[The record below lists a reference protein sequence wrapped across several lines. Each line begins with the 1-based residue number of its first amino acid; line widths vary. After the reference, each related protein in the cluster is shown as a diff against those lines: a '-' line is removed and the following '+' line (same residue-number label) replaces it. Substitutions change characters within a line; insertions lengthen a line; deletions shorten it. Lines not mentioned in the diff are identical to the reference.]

1 MTESKRTLHDME
13 KEVKLDQINDMEKEL
28 AKLEQGHSLFTLTN
42 FRAKGLPILAGLLTD
57 NFNPTAWVDYVG
69 HHHVGLKVANDA
81 LTEVIYTI
89 PPLLGQLVSML
100 NNDPDEPSLNEESQ
114 RMSYI
119 RDINPQGAS
128 AQLFNNAM
136 DGLDR
141 AHPTAEEDMRVAA
154 GSCYAVLNKIF
165 SDHDMSTLPVPETLE
180 QYVTA
185 KHRAKSTNKAEI
197 QYDLDDGEDF

>member
-1 MTESKRTLHDME
+1 MTEPKRTLHDME
-13 KEVKLDQINDMEKEL
+13 MEVKLDQIKDMEKEL
-28 AKLEQGHSLFTLTN
+28 AKLEQGHSLFTLSN
-42 FRAKGLPILAGLLTD
+42 FRAKGLPILAGLIDD
-57 NFNPTAWVDYVG
+57 NFNPAAWVDYVG
-69 HHHVGLKVANDA
+69 HHHVGLKVANDS
-81 LTEVIYTI
+81 LTEVIYII

-136 DGLDR
+136 DGLDK
-141 AHPTAEEDMRVAA
+141 AHPTAEEDMRTAA

-165 SDHDMSTLPVPETLE
+165 ADHKLPTIPVPEELA
-180 QYVTA
+180 QYVTS
-185 KHRAKSTNKAEI
+185 KNKAKVAATVETS
-197 QYDLDDGEDF
+197 YDLDDGEDF